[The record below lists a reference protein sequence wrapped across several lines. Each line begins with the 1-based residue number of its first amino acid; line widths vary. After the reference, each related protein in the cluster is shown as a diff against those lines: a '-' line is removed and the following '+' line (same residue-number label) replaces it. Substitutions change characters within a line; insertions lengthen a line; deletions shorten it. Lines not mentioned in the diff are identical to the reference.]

1 MLGQAIVA
9 ATRSQ
14 PEKEVKTVHM
24 VFSRAGWGGDPL
36 YLVLDTV
43 HAGGSYGTVGVT
55 YEQKGR
61 PIAKGVIMLT
71 VPDPDLIRHARERA
85 LPVMDGPDHAD
96 TKRDIKGAWDLGTL
110 AGADPFVPGDNGP
123 PEYPMWVRF
132 SGAPVPIRQHRSR
145 ADDNAINQALVA
157 YVSNFHLISA
167 AMRPHDLRPEQ
178 AHTEVSTGVNSH
190 TVTFHDPVPAGAW
203 FLLDQGAPYAGRG
216 RVYGRGD
223 VFTEDG
229 KIIASYVQDAIDL
242 GDYRTR
248 RPSLITTGTTPMSAA
263 RLCQGP
269 LPRRDRPGAVGEGTR
284 APPRLERVTLWA
296 HACLGTTTTPSIR
309 LSSRV

>member
-1 MLGQAIVA
+1 MLQLSDLLHGFDIKPLGDNRFEAPLINHYGQSAPDAESAANAIIGGGQMLGQAIIA

-43 HAGGSYGTVGVT
+43 HAGGSYGTVGIT

-71 VPDPDLIRHARERA
+71 VPDPDLIRHAREM
-85 LPVMDGPDHAD
+85 PVMDGPDHAD
-96 TKRDIKGAWDLGTL
+96 TKRDTKGAWDLGTL
-110 AGADPFVPGDNGP
+110 AGADPFAPDDNGP

-132 SGAPVPIRQHRSR
+132 SGAP
-145 ADDNAINQALVA
+145 DDNAINQALVA

-167 AMRPHDLRPEQ
+167 AMRPHTLRPEQ
-178 AHTEVSTGVNSH
+178 AHTEISTGVNSH

-229 KIIASYVQDAIDL
+229 KLVASYVQDAMIRAFAK
-242 GDYRTR
+242 GRS
-248 RPSLITTGTTPMSAA
+248 PGETGQV
-263 RLCQGP
+263 L
-269 LPRRDRPGAVGEGTR
+269 
-284 APPRLERVTLWA
+284 
-296 HACLGTTTTPSIR
+296 
-309 LSSRV
+309 

>member
-1 MLGQAIVA
+1 MLQLSDLLQGFDIKPLGDNRFEAPLINHYGQSAADEESAANAIIGGGQLLGQAIVA

-71 VPDPDLIRHARERA
+71 VPDPDLIRHAREM
-85 LPVMDGPDHAD
+85 PVMDGPDHAD
-96 TKRDIKGAWDLGTL
+96 TKRDIKGAWDLGTIT
-110 AGADPFVPGDNGP
+110 GADPFAPGDNGP

-132 SGAPVPIRQHRSR
+132 SGAP
-145 ADDNAINQALVA
+145 DDNAINQALVA

-167 AMRPHDLRPEQ
+167 AMRPHDPQ
-178 AHTEVSTGVNSH
+178 
-190 TVTFHDPVPAGAW
+190 
-203 FLLDQGAPYAGRG
+203 
-216 RVYGRGD
+216 
-223 VFTEDG
+223 
-229 KIIASYVQDAIDL
+229 
-242 GDYRTR
+242 
-248 RPSLITTGTTPMSAA
+248 
-263 RLCQGP
+263 
-269 LPRRDRPGAVGEGTR
+269 TR
-284 APPRLERVTLWA
+284 AGP
-296 HACLGTTTTPSIR
+296 H
-309 LSSRV
+309 